1 MTNAKERE
9 PHHPDYAALH
19 RFLRGYFHQD
29 LADEYGTP
37 EAAVAE
43 YRSDADR
50 EEFHQ
55 VATQWRALIASS
67 ADLDAINRSLQQLG
81 SAWQFSTLEDVAS
94 VTESFADNKMPGTKK
109 TR

>member
-1 MTNAKERE
+1 MTNLPPR
-9 PHHPDYAALH
+9 PDSAALH

-43 YRSDADR
+43 YRTDADPP
-50 EEFHQ
+50 EFHQ
-55 VATQWRALIASS
+55 VAEQWRTLIANS

-94 VTESFADNKMPGTKK
+94 VTQSFAADKASPKHK
-109 TR
+109 PR